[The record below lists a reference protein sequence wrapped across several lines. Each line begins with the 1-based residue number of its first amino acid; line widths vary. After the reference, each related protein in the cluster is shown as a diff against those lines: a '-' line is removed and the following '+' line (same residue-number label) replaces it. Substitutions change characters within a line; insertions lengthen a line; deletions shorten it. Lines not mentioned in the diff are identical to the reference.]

1 MNRLDDLQT
10 DAFAARARAA
20 LDSSAEH
27 LDFATLSKL
36 NQARQRALEHSSEKS
51 RATRWWLGLGSILGT
66 ATAAA
71 LVLAVYL
78 HPLNVS
84 EPIAPV
90 ALGDLEIVSSD
101 EAELFENLAFYEWA
115 SVALESDDV
124 PDQAG

>member
-78 HPLNVS
+78 HPYT
-84 EPIAPV
+84 PITS
-90 ALGDLEIVSSD
+90 LLR
-101 EAELFENLAFYEWA
+101 
-115 SVALESDDV
+115 V
-124 PDQAG
+124 PARTDSGLSA